1 MSDQK
6 PHITASEL
14 DHILE
19 QVQKKRADAPA
30 AARPASGPEKSA
42 LR

>member
-19 QVQKKRADAPA
+19 QVQKKAENLEMWFWDMMI
-30 AARPASGPEKSA
+30 SKDMK
-42 LR
+42 